1 MVRAPQPC
9 CLPCQD
15 SKDIPHIYAET
26 AIHLAE
32 LQKAPSVRQA
42 PLLVPSLQIRAPL
55 LVPSL
60 QIRAQ
65 SPGSPCSAAGH
76 PWEGE
81 GAEEAAVNGPAS
93 KRARLLPAP
102 ASWTLLERVAAAPT
116 K

>member
-32 LQKAPSVRQA
+32 LQKAPSVRQ
-42 PLLVPSLQIRAPL
+42 APL